1 MTLLPLQR
9 EAIEPRLDGIQK
21 ELLLLRDLG
30 DLTLKEFLEP
40 INFDRAQLHLRFAL
54 EGVFH
59 ISSHL
64 LSRIPGGRYTEYK
77 ELARKLGEVGIVSK
91 EFATNKLVPMAGY
104 RNRLTHFYAEI
115 KSEELYKILR
125 KDLDDIE
132 EFLRAVKRVLK
143 NPEKFGLKIE

>member
-21 ELLLLRDLG
+21 ELLLLRDFSS
-30 DLTLKEFLEP
+30 LTFKEFLEP
-40 INFDRAQLHLRFAL
+40 INFDRVQLHLRFAL

-91 EFATNKLVPMAGY
+91 EFAENKLVLMAGY

-115 KSEELYKILR
+115 KPAELHKILR
-125 KDLDDIE
+125 EDLDDIE